1 MALPNIDKL
10 ARELAKF
17 TKNKSKSK
25 LSDKLDA
32 STETIQMGE
41 DEFTRH
47 EPQITHKENN
57 KMSAVSV
64 AKLLKMLNSASKTKK
79 GKHDPKE
86 MLGDDGKDLSI
97 KDSTKTYMK
106 DEEVIDKQKLDE
118 QEEIIRRITK

>member
-64 AKLLKMLNSASKTKK
+64 AKLLKMLKSASKTKK

-86 MLGDDGKDLSI
+86 MLDEDGEDLS
-97 KDSTKTYMK
+97 K
-106 DEEVIDKQKLDE
+106 DEKVIDEQKLAE
-118 QEEIIRRITK
+118 QEEIIRRITKKREV